1 MNSPNQTPPLTALV
15 FLSGDAE
22 GDDTA
27 EFLARELG
35 QHDVARSA
43 LSGLRRISGPALH
56 AVDCE
61 IATVAA
67 GLLDLGLGG
76 AVVRAWRKYTAMTE
90 AAERTLAVSGSE
102 EVVVL
107 ATHRVTWTYQ
117 PHIDLLVD
125 GKKITTFD
133 FEMTVVYDLD
143 SVVAVVRRG
152 ELVALRGGDCAIT
165 ATLTLEGA
173 TLAQRQGRMDAALV
187 VSLDRPIALLG
198 KGSTPNIPVR
208 PVSDGVVSR

>member
-187 VSLDRPIALLG
+187 VSLDRPIPLLG

>member
-1 MNSPNQTPPLTALV
+1 MNSPKQTPPLTALV

-22 GDDTA
+22 GDDTT
-27 EFLARELG
+27 EILARELG

-125 GKKITTFD
+125 GNKITTFD

-143 SVVAVVRRG
+143 GVVAVVRRG

-173 TLAQRQGRMDAALV
+173 TLAQRQRRMDAALV
-187 VSLDRPIALLG
+187 VSLDRPIPLLG
-198 KGSTPNIPVR
+198 KGSIPNIPVR
-208 PVSDGVVSR
+208 PATDGVVSR

>member
-143 SVVAVVRRG
+143 GVVAVVRRG